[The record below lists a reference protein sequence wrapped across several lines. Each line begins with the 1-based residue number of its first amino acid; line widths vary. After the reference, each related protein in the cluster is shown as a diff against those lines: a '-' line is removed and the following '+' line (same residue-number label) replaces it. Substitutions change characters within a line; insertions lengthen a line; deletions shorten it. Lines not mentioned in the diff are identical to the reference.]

1 MQIID
6 GRWVISPQ
14 DLVSELECHQRVAL
28 DAAVKQGLVG
38 APKSDDSMLQ
48 LLQRRGQRHEAA
60 RLSELGNL
68 RVFELPEVEHWTA
81 VDLAA
86 AWQATEAAMLDEYD
100 VIYQATLYTGDFLGL
115 ADFLVISRGE
125 DGRARRG
132 LDGRL
137 IYEPVDAKS
146 AMSAKRAAALQVGAY
161 AEALTRLG
169 WPQPIKVHLWLAG
182 ENNDW
187 SGPAERF
194 MEVAREVRERLQ
206 AQLPELAGM
215 PSPDWAAPREAC
227 PRCRWEK
234 HCDAGRHKARDLSLI
249 QGIRSTTRERLVSAG
264 ISTID
269 DMSAATDAARPPRV
283 GLATF
288 DRLRG
293 QAALQIRGERDNT
306 IVWEIIDTA
315 RLSDLPRTSPGDV
328 WFDME
333 GFPGWDNGVSLEY
346 MFGVGFLNGQ
356 AFDFQA
362 FEAVDRS
369 TERQAFIDF
378 VDFVMG
384 RLRQHPDLHVYHYAD
399 YERRTLLELAQRHGV
414 REQEVDHL
422 VRSGTL
428 VDLYDVVRHGMRFST
443 ESLSLKYIEPVYGH
457 QRPKGEDDVSTALGS
472 VIEFERAMLARDV
485 GEVSRFE
492 EILSSIRYYNED
504 DCLSTYELDRWLR
517 SIAQVSSEL
526 TRLRDVP
533 GEEDDESATEAARV
547 ADALLRDVPID
558 PAERTAEQ
566 HAQALL
572 ASTLDYHRREERP
585 QWWKIF
591 DWAQSDLAVLEEDSS
606 VLVVEQ
612 AEASAWGR
620 TGRQRQDRRRLTLSS
635 ATQQARD
642 VFDAQGPVFL
652 LYDEAPNGM
661 FQPAG
666 TPRGFHQAQIIEVG
680 RDSLVVE
687 EPEGKNGETWGALPV
702 AVLPGPPVNAGPI
715 RRVLQGLGDQVLQ
728 ALTDGRPAWPDA
740 VWADLLR
747 GRPPRRSTMFPRTR
761 DDIADITAALKDSS
775 SYVAVQGPPGT
786 GKTYVGSRVV
796 SALVSEGWRIGV
808 VAQSH
813 SVVDNFLEAVHEA
826 DPSVPIGKETQGS
839 KAISQPWEVSKLET
853 FTASQSDGF
862 VIGGTAWTLCRQN
875 VRDLRLDLLVID
887 EAGQFALTNAIAASA
902 SVERVLLLGDPQQL
916 PQVSQG
922 SHPEPVEA
930 SVLRHVSG
938 GEPVLPKDRGYF
950 LEQTYRM
957 HPALTDPVSRLQYEG
972 KLTSADVTSM
982 RSLDGVAPGVI
993 PVPVAHEGNTTSSP
1007 EEADAVVDIIRGL
1020 LGHAWRDAK
1029 NGRDFPP
1036 RPLASDDVIVV
1047 AAYNAQVRLIRRRLE
1062 EAGIPGVAVGTVDKF
1077 QGREAPVVIVSMATS
1092 SGDDLPRG
1100 IDFLLSPNRL
1110 NVAVSRGQWT
1120 CYVVHSPSLREVA
1133 PSSVEGL
1140 SSLGAFLGL
1149 VGHGGSLSDILA

>member
-28 DAAVKQGLVG
+28 NAAVKQGLLEVPH
-38 APKSDDSMLQ
+38 ADDSMLQ

-60 RLSELGNL
+60 RLAELGDL
-68 RVFELPEVEHWTA
+68 RVFELPELKRWTA
-81 VDLAA
+81 GDLAA

-115 ADFLVISRGE
+115 ADFLIISRDEEGQP
-125 DGRARRG
+125 RRG
-132 LDGRL
+132 ESGRL
-137 IYEPVDAKS
+137 VYEPVDAKS
-146 AMSAKRAAALQVGAY
+146 AMSVKRAAALQVGAY

-182 ENNDW
+182 ESKDW

-194 MEVAREVRERLQ
+194 MAVAHEVRERLQ
-206 AQLPELAGM
+206 AKLAHLTGV
-215 PSPDWAAPREAC
+215 PSPEWAAPREAC

-234 HCDAGRHKARDLSLI
+234 HCDEGRHQARDLSMI
-249 QGIRSTTRERLVSAG
+249 QGIRSTTRERLIAAG
-264 ISTID
+264 VRTID
-269 DMSAATDAARPPRV
+269 EMAVAGHDVRPPRV
-283 GLATF
+283 GLETF
-288 DRLRG
+288 DRLRA
-293 QAALQIRGERDNT
+293 QAALQIRGGRDDT
-306 IVWEIIDTA
+306 IVWELIDPD
-315 RLSDLPRTSPGDV
+315 RLSGLPQASPGDI

-333 GFPGWDNGVSLEY
+333 GFPGWDNGASLEY
-346 MFGVGFLNGQ
+346 MFGVGNLKGQ
-356 AFDFQA
+356 TFDFTA
-362 FEAVDRS
+362 FEALDRS

-378 VDFVMG
+378 VDFVMN
-384 RLRQHPDLHVYHYAD
+384 RLRQYPESHVYHYAD

-428 VDLYDVVRHGMRFST
+428 VDLYGVVRHGMRFST

-485 GEVSRFE
+485 GDVSTFE
-492 EILSSIRYYNED
+492 EILSNIRYYNED

-517 SIAQVSSEL
+517 STAQVSSEL
-526 TRLRDVP
+526 ALPRGVP

-547 ADALLRDVPID
+547 ADALLQGVPID

-572 ASTLDYHRREERP
+572 AATLDYHRREERP

-591 DWAQSDLAVLEEDSS
+591 DWAQSELAVLEDEPS
-606 VLVVEQ
+606 VLVVD
-612 AEASAWGR
+612 EAQTSAWGK
-620 TGRQRQDRRRLTLSS
+620 TGRQRKDRRQLTLSS

-652 LYDEAPNGM
+652 LYDQAPDGV

-666 TPRGFHQAQIIEVG
+666 TPRGFHQAQITQAG

-687 EPEGKNGETWGALPV
+687 ETEGKHGETWSALPV

-715 RRVLQGLGDQVLQ
+715 RRVLQCLGDQTLQ
-728 ALTDGRPAWPDA
+728 ALTDGRPPWPDA

-747 GRPPRRSTMFPRTR
+747 GAPPRRSTAFPRTG
-761 DDIADITAALKDSS
+761 DDIADIAAALRDST

-796 SALVSEGWRIGV
+796 SALADAGWRIGV

-853 FTASQSDGF
+853 FTSSQRAGF

-887 EAGQFALTNAIAASA
+887 EAGQFALTNAVAASA
-902 SVERVLLLGDPQQL
+902 SVQRVLLLGDPQQL

-938 GEPVLPKDRGYF
+938 GEAVLPADRGYF
-950 LEQTYRM
+950 LEKTYRM
-957 HPALTDPVSRLQYEG
+957 HPDLTRPVSTVQYEG

-993 PVPVAHEGNTTSSP
+993 PVPLAHEGNTTSSP
-1007 EEADAVVDIIRGL
+1007 EEADAIVGIVRGL
-1020 LGHAWRDAK
+1020 LGRTWRDAK
-1029 NGRDFPP
+1029 NGLASPP
-1036 RPLASDDVIVV
+1036 RPLVGDDIIVV
-1047 AAYNAQVRLIRRRLE
+1047 ATYNAQVRLIRRRLE
-1062 EAGIPGVAVGTVDKF
+1062 EAGVSGVAVGTVDKF

-1110 NVAVSRGQWT
+1110 NVAVSRGQWA
-1120 CYVVHSPSLREVA
+1120 CYVVHSGSLRAVA

-1140 SSLGAFLGL
+1140 GGLGAFIGL
-1149 VGHGGSLSDILA
+1149 LRDTSPPAL